1 MQLISEFVIAEI
13 RPEDS
18 GSFYCSAANP
28 AGVATANF
36 TVVVVSDREGE
47 ATSSGGNVISD
58 GDGDTITVVGDDKEG
73 DGGDEDT
80 MIKVSLDYYRYRLW
94 EHVSYC
100 FNFHWPEMCR
110 TICHA

>member
-1 MQLISEFVIAEI
+1 MQLISEFVITEI

-36 TVVVVSDREGE
+36 TVVVIDRDG

-73 DGGDEDT
+73 EGGDEDT
-80 MIKVSLDYYRYRLW
+80 MIKVG
-94 EHVSYC
+94 
-100 FNFHWPEMCR
+100 
-110 TICHA
+110 

>member
-36 TVVVVSDREGE
+36 TVVVVTDRDR
-47 ATSSGGNVISD
+47 AASSGGNVISD
-58 GDGDTITVVGDDKEG
+58 GDGDTITVV
-73 DGGDEDT
+73 DGGEGEGGEEDT
-80 MIKVSLDYYRYRLW
+80 MIKVGGY
-94 EHVSYC
+94 
-100 FNFHWPEMCR
+100 FG
-110 TICHA
+110 

>member
-36 TVVVVSDREGE
+36 TVVVVSDRDG

-80 MIKVSLDYYRYRLW
+80 MIKVG
-94 EHVSYC
+94 
-100 FNFHWPEMCR
+100 
-110 TICHA
+110 

>member
-36 TVVVVSDREGE
+36 TVVVVSDREDG

-73 DGGDEDT
+73 EGGDEDT
-80 MIKVSLDYYRYRLW
+80 MIKVSYEYY
-94 EHVSYC
+94 
-100 FNFHWPEMCR
+100 
-110 TICHA
+110 

>member
-36 TVVVVSDREGE
+36 TVVVVSEE
-47 ATSSGGNVISD
+47 AASSGGNVISD

-73 DGGDEDT
+73 EDGDEDT
-80 MIKVSLDYYRYRLW
+80 MIKVGGYYG
-94 EHVSYC
+94 
-100 FNFHWPEMCR
+100 
-110 TICHA
+110 